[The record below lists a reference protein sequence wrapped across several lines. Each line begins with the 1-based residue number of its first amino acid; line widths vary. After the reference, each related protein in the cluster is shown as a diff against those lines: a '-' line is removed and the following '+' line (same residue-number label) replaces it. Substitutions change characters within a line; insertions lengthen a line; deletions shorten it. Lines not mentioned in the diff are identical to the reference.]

1 MYNTDGRHEDG
12 ESSTWENGKEETY
25 STVDTFAES
34 TFADVLERWGDA
46 VRPDEFVDVETL
58 LVGDDF
64 FVRYEIL
71 NNKHLYFHSTE

>member
-1 MYNTDGRHEDG
+1 MVYETMSVASGEVEVTYASVDSLP
-12 ESSTWENGKEETY
+12 ESSFPDMFQW
-25 STVDTFAES
+25 
-34 TFADVLERWGDA
+34 RCDA